1 MAIKKVRLNNGIE
14 IPLLGL
20 GTYAITSQNDVEN
33 SLNAAFEAGYRLIDS
48 AAAYNNEKQIGKAI
62 KKSIVPREE
71 IFLTTKLDNWDHGYD
86 KALKAFDE
94 SLKNLDM
101 DYIDLYLI
109 HWPITG
115 KRKETWK
122 AFENIYKEGRAKSIG
137 VSNYTVRHL
146 KELLDYAEIF
156 PAVNQVEL
164 NPFVYPKDILDICR
178 ENNII
183 VEAYTPLA
191 RMHKLRHT
199 LINELAQKYKK
210 TPAQI
215 LLRWGI
221 QHDAVVIPKSSHRD
235 RIFENADIFDFEISE
250 EDLERMN
257 KLDENL
263 RSSANPHEIE

>member
-1 MAIKKVRLNNGIE
+1 MAIKKVKLNNGIE
-14 IPLLGL
+14 IPVLGL

-115 KRKETWK
+115 REKKHGRPLKIFIKKE
-122 AFENIYKEGRAKSIG
+122 EQNR
-137 VSNYTVRHL
+137 
-146 KELLDYAEIF
+146 
-156 PAVNQVEL
+156 
-164 NPFVYPKDILDICR
+164 
-178 ENNII
+178 
-183 VEAYTPLA
+183 
-191 RMHKLRHT
+191 
-199 LINELAQKYKK
+199 
-210 TPAQI
+210 
-215 LLRWGI
+215 
-221 QHDAVVIPKSSHRD
+221 
-235 RIFENADIFDFEISE
+235 
-250 EDLERMN
+250 LE
-257 KLDENL
+257 
-263 RSSANPHEIE
+263 

>member
-1 MAIKKVRLNNGIE
+1 MPVNKLKLNNGIG
-14 IPLLGL
+14 IPVLGL

-48 AAAYNNEKQIGKAI
+48 AAAYNNEKQIGKVI
-62 KKSIVPREE
+62 KKSSVPREE

-101 DYIDLYLI
+101 NYVDLYLI

-122 AFENIYKEGRAKSIG
+122 AFEKIYKEGRAKSIG
-137 VSNYTVRHL
+137 VSNYIVRHL
-146 KELLDYAEIF
+146 KELFDYAEII
-156 PAVNQVEL
+156 PAVNQIEL
-164 NPFVYPKDILDICR
+164 NPFVYPKDILDICT
-178 ENNII
+178 ENKII

-191 RMHKLRHT
+191 RMYKLRHP
-199 LINELAQKYKK
+199 LIKEAAQKYKK

-221 QHDAVVIPKSSHRD
+221 QQNAVVIPKSSHRD

-250 EDLERMN
+250 EDMERMN
-257 KLDENL
+257 QLDENL
-263 RSSANPHEIE
+263 RSSADPHEIE